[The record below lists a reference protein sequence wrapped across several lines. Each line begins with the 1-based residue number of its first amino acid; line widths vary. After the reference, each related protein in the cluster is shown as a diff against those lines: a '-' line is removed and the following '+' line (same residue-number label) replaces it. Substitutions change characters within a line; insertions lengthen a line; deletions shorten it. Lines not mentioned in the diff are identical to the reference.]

1 MKHGAK
7 VERKRC
13 RIDDCTNKARKG
25 GVCWTHG
32 AKVEYKRCSVDN
44 CNNHVVKGGVCV
56 RHGAKVKRC
65 SIPGCTDYV
74 QNAGEVCS
82 THSEQGCTLERCNT
96 LAIYGGYCCFH
107 RTRPTA
113 PLVRKAEVGKLQ
125 ATKDE
130 IQAQIQIAT
139 ENEVVLR
146 SKVEEM
152 TKELKEVTT
161 KFEAAESE
169 LNLTKSRL
177 RAKSD
182 AVTELSELNASL
194 RNQLEKQ
201 SKGGI
206 EVKEEELTDDEDFTA
221 RLKQRRTDE
230 VAVNQR

>member
-1 MKHGAK
+1 MK
-7 VERKRC
+7 
-13 RIDDCTNKARKG
+13 
-25 GVCWTHG
+25 
-32 AKVEYKRCSVDN
+32 
-44 CNNHVVKGGVCV
+44 
-56 RHGAKVKRC
+56 
-65 SIPGCTDYV
+65 
-74 QNAGEVCS
+74 
-82 THSEQGCTLERCNT
+82 L
-96 LAIYGGYCCFH
+96 
-107 RTRPTA
+107 
-113 PLVRKAEVGKLQ
+113 KAEVGKLQ

-130 IQAQIQIAT
+130 IQAQLQIAT

-182 AVTELSELNASL
+182 AVTELWELNASL

-201 SKGGI
+201 SKGKGGI
-206 EVKEEELTDDEDFTA
+206 EVEVKEEELTDDEDFTA